1 MCAAM
6 GAHHPEPTAALRG
19 LGSAERAQLVH
30 EELGRILESRLF
42 KNAGRCK
49 QFLEF
54 VVVHSLSENPEHLKE
69 RTIGVEVFH
78 RDPGYST
85 GEDPVV
91 RVQAG
96 EVRRRLEQYY
106 QETPHSPAVRIVLP
120 VGSYSP
126 QFVWNSVSTDP
137 TATVP
142 NSHESAK
149 TNEPSRKIRFSLVL
163 NFVLLLTLISLAL
176 VFVFRP
182 KDSVITTPSALSRFW
197 APAFSTQQPVLIC
210 LAQPI
215 VYRPSPALYDAYARK
230 HPGTFET
237 QVERYNRSL
246 PLDGSTPIKWS
257 DMVPIPRYGVAIGD
271 VYAAVKISA
280 VLGSLN
286 KPSQVRI
293 GSHYSFEDLR
303 NSPSVLVGAFN
314 NKWTMQFTP
323 NLHFAFVEQG
333 NNTMIR
339 EQGPQGRT
347 WSVRVDPQQISG
359 EDYAIVARLLDSKT
373 GQFTIAVAG
382 ITDSGTQAAGEFVSN
397 PKLLEEALAGAD
409 PNWPQKNMELLLK
422 TTITDSVSGPPQVI
436 ASYFW

>member
-1 MCAAM
+1 M
-6 GAHHPEPTAALRG
+6 GAATGVHDREPTAAPSG
-19 LGSAERAQLVH
+19 MGSAERAKLVH
-30 EELGRILESRLF
+30 EELKRILESRLF

-54 VVVHSLSENPEHLKE
+54 VVLHSLSENPEHLKE

-78 RDPGYST
+78 RDPAYST

-106 QETPHSPAVRIVLP
+106 QEAPHSPAVRILLP

-126 QFVWNSVSTDP
+126 QFVWNSASTD
-137 TATVP
+137 AIAIIA
-142 NSHESAK
+142 NSHELAK
-149 TNEPSRKIRFSLVL
+149 ADEPSRKIRLSLVL
-163 NFVLLLTLISLAL
+163 NFVLLLMLISLA
-176 VFVFRP
+176 VGFVFRP
-182 KDSVITTPSALSRFW
+182 KVRAITTPSVLSRFW

-215 VYRPSPALYDAYARK
+215 VYRPSQTIYDEYARK

-246 PLDGSTPIKWS
+246 PLDGQTPIRWS

-293 GSHYSFEDLR
+293 GSNYSFEDLR

-314 NKWTMQFTP
+314 NRWTMQVTP

-333 NNTMIR
+333 DDTMIR
-339 EQGPQGRT
+339 EQGPHGRT
-347 WSVRVDPQQISG
+347 WSVKMDPQETSG
-359 EDYAIVARLLDSKT
+359 DDYAIVARLLDSKT

-382 ITDSGTQAAGEFVSN
+382 ITDSGTQAAGEFISN
-397 PKLLEEALAGAD
+397 PKLLEEALASAD

-422 TTITDSVSGPPQVI
+422 TAVTDSVSGPPQVV